1 MTLAED
7 MPQIVTESVPGPKT
21 QEFLKKRNENVP
33 AGLCSSTYP
42 ICIKR
47 GEGAMFEDL
56 DGNKF
61 LDWVGGVGVLNIG
74 YSRPELVK
82 AVQDQAT

>member
-7 MPQIVTESVPGPKT
+7 MPQIITESVPGPKT

-47 GEGAMFEDL
+47 GEGAMFEDI
-56 DGNKF
+56 DGN
-61 LDWVGGVGVLNIG
+61 
-74 YSRPELVK
+74 
-82 AVQDQAT
+82 